1 MKYYIDN
8 LTIEIIEAM
17 TYKFILDLLIITEDR
32 ASEYISLDDLN
43 IVRLDLPLKKFN
55 NLKISDKGRERLA
68 NDTYQLILNS
78 TLNISI
84 NWFILY
90 WIIYFREALFKN
102 S

>member
-68 NDTYQLILNS
+68 NDTYQLILS
-78 TLNISI
+78 SSVERYLCYSFLSMDIPDFQTKIES
-84 NWFILY
+84 
-90 WIIYFREALFKN
+90 K
-102 S
+102 